1 MEWAIENNSA
11 NILTHLRQLGYAI
24 PSALIVKYQDIL
36 AEYLYSEYPLKVCVC
51 VSWWMWV
58 FYIYLVCDMVCTCVC
73 VYLQNVYT
81 NTYLSLIIFVIEPH
95 FICLFTV
102 SLSTVNG
109 SLRCNTAL
117 GIGEWKR
124 I

>member
-1 MEWAIENNSA
+1 M
-11 NILTHLRQLGYAI
+11 
-24 PSALIVKYQDIL
+24 
-36 AEYLYSEYPLKVCVC
+36 CVL
-51 VSWWMWV
+51 VDV
-58 FYIYLVCDMVCTCVC
+58 GIYIYLVCDMVCTCVC

-117 GIGEWKR
+117 RIGERKR